1 MSGFHNLSNGEIVF
15 IYLSNLKTLRSVDGM
30 IEKKEIESSV
40 PFLGTEIS
48 FRLSLDEEH
57 IDKIVTHGYYQNLLS
72 VSKKLKPIVDLIKE
86 TEPEL
91 YYEIKDHLDINIS
104 DII

>member
-1 MSGFHNLSNGEIVF
+1 LEQ
-15 IYLSNLKTLRSVDGM
+15 
-30 IEKKEIESSV
+30 
-40 PFLGTEIS
+40 IS

>member
-15 IYLSNLKTLRSVDGM
+15 VYLSNLKTLKSVDGM

-72 VSKKLKPIVDLIKE
+72 SRYSRLD
-86 TEPEL
+86 
-91 YYEIKDHLDINIS
+91 YYNKINHHQYILFQ
-104 DII
+104 